1 MCATINYILQVK
13 NMKKIKS
20 IFLLSIV
27 TLSLFLLISSSS
39 VVQPYFARPWEDS
52 DPDPVTGVDIRNM
65 GADTQADV
73 FLQGRSAELI
83 VLAVGTF
90 DYVYYSMDNGAA
102 IQMILVAGTD
112 RYFAAVDLAIAL
124 GDHTI
129 KSWTEDNGV
138 EVESDTAIITV
149 AGNYVAAVYYE
160 IDYMV
165 GLEPPQALL
174 DYWSDYWHDRAIDFT
189 YKVDDAIPYV
199 SVVSNLF
206 DYEEI
211 YNDWEFQA
219 DGTADDRTSTGS
231 TVYDSQEKWM
241 LFGSADSTSSTGGYT
256 YVDVAN
262 HRGNYIM
269 ICCDMISSF
278 ESSYGLP
285 TNGAL
290 TVVTMHEAGH
300 SIGVLIV
307 STKGRGQEIYNQ
319 VDNYDIMSTM
329 WPQNCGFENHW
340 YYAYNYWTTR
350 DLSWY

>member
-1 MCATINYILQVK
+1 
-13 NMKKIKS
+13 MKKMKS
-20 IFLLSIV
+20 IVLLSIV
-27 TLSLFLLISSSS
+27 TLSMILFISSSNI
-39 VVQPYFARPWEDS
+39 VQPFYARPWEDP
-52 DPDPVTGVDIRNM
+52 DPDPVGLDIRNM
-65 GADTQADV
+65 GTDTQADV
-73 FLQGRSAELI
+73 YLQGRTTELI
-83 VLAVGTF
+83 VQAEGTF
-90 DYVYYSMDNGAA
+90 DYVYYSIDTGAA
-102 IQMILVAGTD
+102 IQMTLVPGTG
-112 RYFAAVDLAIAL
+112 RYFASVNLGVAL

-129 KSWTEDNGV
+129 NAWTEDNGV

-149 AGNYVAAVYYE
+149 VGDYVASLYYE

-189 YKVDDAIPYV
+189 YKVDDAIPYA
-199 SVVSNLF
+199 SVVSDLF
-206 DYEEI
+206 VYEAQ

-219 DGTADDRTSTGS
+219 QGTADDRTSTG
-231 TVYDSQEKWM
+231 TYVYDSQEKWM
-241 LFGSADSTSSTGGYT
+241 LFGSADSSSSTGGYT

-278 ESSYGLP
+278 EISYGIP

-307 STKGRGQEIYNQ
+307 TTKGRGQEVYDQ
-319 VDNYDIMSTM
+319 ADKYDIMSTM
-329 WPQNCGFENHW
+329 WPENGGFVDHW
-340 YYAYNYWTTR
+340 YYAVNYWTTR
-350 DLSWY
+350 NLSWY